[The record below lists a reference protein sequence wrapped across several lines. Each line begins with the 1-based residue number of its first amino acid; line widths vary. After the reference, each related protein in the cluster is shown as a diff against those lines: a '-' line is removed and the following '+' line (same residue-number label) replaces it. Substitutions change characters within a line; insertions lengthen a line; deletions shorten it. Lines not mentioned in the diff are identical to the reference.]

1 MLLDSYTKGQVKSI
15 IKGLGLDI
23 EATYGNDFMCY
34 CPFHGNRD
42 TPSFCISNLKGL
54 YVCYNPSCGASGT
67 ILDLVKE
74 ISHRNDFEAMRFI
87 LSMKEDASKT
97 FENDLAEI
105 LDDKPDFVEFSQD
118 KLNELYDS
126 VNEKAEAYFASRGI
140 SREAID
146 HFKLGY
152 SANQDM
158 VTVPIHSPDGIPVGL
173 VGRSIEGKS
182 FKNSV
187 HLPRQKTMF
196 NLHRA
201 KREGGTLIVVESSFD
216 AIRLWQAGFPN
227 AVATLGGSLS
237 KDNIANLNKYSSRII
252 IATDADE
259 AGRKLGQQIASAL
272 KNKDI
277 LWASYENGV
286 VYPNGAK
293 DMGDMNEKEIKQCI
307 LNAVP
312 NFEYA
317 LWNNK

>member
-15 IKGLGLDI
+15 MKGLGLDI

-54 YVCYNPSCGASGT
+54 YVCYNPSCNASGT

-87 LSMKEDASKT
+87 LSMKEDASQR
-97 FENDLAEI
+97 FENDLAEL
-105 LDDKPDFVEFSQD
+105 LDDKPEFQEFPQN
-118 KLNELYDS
+118 KLDELYNALD
-126 VNEKAEAYFASRGI
+126 ERAIEYFKSRGI
-140 SREAID
+140 NRESID

-152 SANQDM
+152 SKNQDM
-158 VTVPIHSPDGIPVGL
+158 VIVPIHSPDGLPVGL
-173 VGRSIEGKS
+173 VGRSVEGKS

-187 HLPRQKTMF
+187 NLPRQKTMF
-196 NLHRA
+196 NIHRA
-201 KREGGTLIVVESSFD
+201 KRQGGTIIVVESSFD
-216 AIRLWQAGFPN
+216 AIRLHQAGFPN

-237 KDNIANLNKYSSRII
+237 KINISSLNKYSSRII
-252 IATDADE
+252 IATDNDE
-259 AGRKLGQQIASAL
+259 AGRKLGQQLADSL
-272 KNKDI
+272 KNKDV

-286 VYPNGAK
+286 VYPHGAK
-293 DMGDMNEKEIKQCI
+293 DMGDMSEDEIRQCI
-307 LNAVP
+307 KNAVP
-312 NFEYA
+312 NYEYA